1 MSKVCL
7 GCSRLR
13 KLLSMFKAGK
23 GLLKAEKA
31 TVNKAHMNLQILK
44 EHAQGLDK
52 PKPETLH

>member
-1 MSKVCL
+1 
-7 GCSRLR
+7 
-13 KLLSMFKAGK
+13 MFKAGK